1 MVDDTGVPPLT
12 VSLRGQSFDL
22 STRCWV
28 MAIVNRTPDS
38 FYDKGRTFA
47 LDAAVEHAL
56 AQVAAGADIV
66 DVGGVKAGPGDE
78 VTAEDELE
86 RIVPFVTAF
95 RRRSD
100 ALLSVDTFRASV
112 AAAALDA
119 GADLVNDVSG
129 MVEPEIADAVAT
141 RPGTGLVVMHPGG
154 PPRTRPFRPDYRPDV
169 TTAVVETCR
178 ALAEEAMRRGVP
190 REAIVVDPG
199 HDFGKTTA
207 QSLEITRR
215 LPELVALG
223 FPVLVALS
231 NKDFLG
237 ETLDLPVDQRV
248 EASLACAV
256 ASVMLG
262 ARMVRVHETAQTVR
276 AIRTVEAILGWRRPA
291 AEARGLD

>member
-1 MVDDTGVPPLT
+1 MVDDAGVPPLIL
-12 VSLRGQSFDL
+12 SLRGQAFDL

-47 LDAAVEHAL
+47 LGAAVEHGL
-56 AQVAAGADIV
+56 AQVEAGADIV

-78 VTAEDELE
+78 VTADDELE

-95 RRRSD
+95 RRHSD

-129 MVEPEIADAVAT
+129 MVEPEIADVVAA
-141 RPGTGLVVMHPGG
+141 RRGTGLVVMHPGG
-154 PPRTRPFRPDYRPDV
+154 PPRTRPFRPEYRPDV
-169 TTAVVETCR
+169 TTVVVQTCR
-178 ALAEEAMRRGVP
+178 GLADEAMRRGVP